1 VRGSKPQRLLI
12 IVGPTGVGKT
22 EIGIHLA
29 RTLSGEV
36 VSADS
41 RLVYCMMD
49 IGTAK
54 PDSRVRQEIP
64 HHMIDIVK
72 PDEEYTSKR
81 FEEEGR
87 VAVRDIL
94 ARGRLP
100 VVVGGSGLYVR
111 ALTDGVFDGPGRDA
125 GLRKRLTDEA
135 ESEGSAALYERLMAV
150 DPEKAGQIGPANTL
164 RLVRALEVWEM
175 TGSPMSKLEKSAE
188 PLEIPSVKFGLTRSS
203 KELYGMVEDRVDRMM
218 DLGFLDEVKGLIA
231 GGYGDSPPVRRS
243 LGYRELIQHL
253 EGVHSLEGA
262 VRLIKR
268 NTRHFAKRQMT
279 WFRKE
284 KGITWID
291 ITGREDYPAIASEIT
306 QELRGVRS

>member
-1 VRGSKPQRLLI
+1 
-12 IVGPTGVGKT
+12 
-22 EIGIHLA
+22 
-29 RTLSGEV
+29 
-36 VSADS
+36 
-41 RLVYCMMD
+41 
-49 IGTAK
+49 
-54 PDSRVRQEIP
+54 
-64 HHMIDIVK
+64 
-72 PDEEYTSKR
+72 
-81 FEEEGR
+81 
-87 VAVRDIL
+87 
-94 ARGRLP
+94 
-100 VVVGGSGLYVR
+100 
-111 ALTDGVFDGPGRDA
+111 
-125 GLRKRLTDEA
+125 
-135 ESEGSAALYERLMAV
+135 MAV

>member
-87 VAVRDIL
+87 VVREET
-94 ARGRLP
+94 R
-100 VVVGGSGLYVR
+100 GSG
-111 ALTDGVFDGPGRDA
+111 
-125 GLRKRLTDEA
+125 
-135 ESEGSAALYERLMAV
+135 SA
-150 DPEKAGQIGPANTL
+150 
-164 RLVRALEVWEM
+164 
-175 TGSPMSKLEKSAE
+175 
-188 PLEIPSVKFGLTRSS
+188 
-203 KELYGMVEDRVDRMM
+203 
-218 DLGFLDEVKGLIA
+218 
-231 GGYGDSPPVRRS
+231 
-243 LGYRELIQHL
+243 
-253 EGVHSLEGA
+253 
-262 VRLIKR
+262 
-268 NTRHFAKRQMT
+268 
-279 WFRKE
+279 
-284 KGITWID
+284 
-291 ITGREDYPAIASEIT
+291 
-306 QELRGVRS
+306 